1 MNSIQSITRGAVTS
15 WRSQSNAIRIMRL
28 FLGVTWIYA
37 GWDKA
42 SDPGFLTKG
51 SPTFIGTQLAAFAQ
65 NSPIGFLLNHTIEHA
80 TQVGIFV
87 MLSEFAIGFATLL
100 FVAPTSA
107 AFGGFAMAT
116 GLWLSSSFHT
126 TPYFLASDSA
136 YAILWLAYL
145 LLLIG
150 NRRMP
155 SFSIER
161 RGAIRTGAI
170 GAIAVIASFAGR
182 AFPKAS
188 AASTSAKST
197 AKASGKQIIKL
208 ADLKVGATYNF
219 THSSQG
225 VPAVLFR
232 TKAGVFAYS
241 AICTHQG
248 CTVSYNSTS
257 KHLKC
262 PCHGAEFDPANGA
275 KAVAGPTQTPLSK
288 IKVAV
293 SGAWVVEA

>member
-1 MNSIQSITRGAVTS
+1 
-15 WRSQSNAIRIMRL
+15 MRL

-51 SPTFIGTQLAAFAQ
+51 APTYIGTQLAAFAQ
-65 NSPIGFLLNHTIEHA
+65 NSPIGFLLNHTVEHA
-80 TQVGIFV
+80 TAVGAFV
-87 MLSEFAIGFATLL
+87 MISEFAIGFATVLS
-100 FVAPTSA
+100 VAPTSA
-107 AFGGFAMAT
+107 AFGGFAMST

-136 YAILWLAYL
+136 YAILWLAYI

-155 SFSIER
+155 SFNIER
-161 RGAIRTGAI
+161 RGAIRTGAV
-170 GAIAVIASFAGR
+170 GLLAVVASFAGHS
-182 AFPKAS
+182 FPKAT

-208 ADLKVGATYNF
+208 ADLKVGATFNF

-248 CTVSYNSTS
+248 CTVSYNASS

-262 PCHGAEFDPANGA
+262 PCHGAEFDPAKGA
-275 KAVAGPTQTPLSK
+275 RAVAGPTQTPLSK

-293 SGAWVVEA
+293 SGAWIVEA

>member
-1 MNSIQSITRGAVTS
+1 MNSIQSISRGAVTS
-15 WRSQSNAIRIMRL
+15 WRSQSNALRIMRL

-51 SPTFIGTQLAAFAQ
+51 APTFIGTQLAAFAQ

-80 TQVGIFV
+80 VLVGAFV
-87 MLSEFAIGFATLL
+87 MISEFAIGFATLL
-100 FVAPTSA
+100 SVAPTAA

-155 SFSIER
+155 SFNIER
-161 RGAIRTGAI
+161 RGAIRTGAV
-170 GAIAVIASFAGR
+170 GLLAVIASFVGR
-182 AFPKAS
+182 SFPKAT
-188 AASTSAKST
+188 AASSSAKST

-208 ADLKVGATYNF
+208 ADLKVGGTFNF
-219 THSSQG
+219 THSTQG

-248 CTVSYNSTS
+248 CTVSYNATS
-257 KHLKC
+257 KRLKC

>member
-15 WRSQSNAIRIMRL
+15 WRSQSNALRIMRL
-28 FLGVTWIYA
+28 FLGITWIYA

-65 NSPIGFLLNHTIEHA
+65 NSPIGLLLNHTIEHA

-87 MLSEFAIGFATLL
+87 MISEFAIGFATLL
-100 FVAPTSA
+100 SVAPTSA

-155 SFSIER
+155 TFSIER

-170 GAIAVIASFAGR
+170 GAIAIIASFAGR

>member
-1 MNSIQSITRGAVTS
+1 MNSVQSITRGAVTS
-15 WRSQSNAIRIMRL
+15 WRSQSNALRIMRL

-51 SPTFIGTQLAAFAQ
+51 APTFIGTQLAAFAQ

-80 TQVGIFV
+80 ALVGAFV
-87 MLSEFAIGFATLL
+87 MISEFAIGIATLL
-100 FVAPTSA
+100 SVAPNSA

-136 YAILWLAYL
+136 YAILWLVYL
-145 LLLIG
+145 LNMIG

-155 SFSIER
+155 ATNIHR
-161 RGAIRTGAI
+161 RGIIRTGII
-170 GAIAVIASFAGR
+170 GVLAVAASFAGK
-182 AFPKAS
+182 ALPKSSAS
-188 AASTSAKST
+188 SSVKSSTKGA
-197 AKASGKQIIKL
+197 GKQIIKV
-208 ADLKVGATYNF
+208 ADLPIGGTFKFV
-219 THSSQG
+219 HSTLGMPS
-225 VPAVLFR
+225 VLFR
-232 TKAGVFAYS
+232 TKTGVFAYS

-248 CTVSYNSTS
+248 CTVDYKASA
-257 KHLKC
+257 KKLVC
-262 PCHGAEFDPANGA
+262 PCHGAQFDPFNNA
-275 KAVAGPTQTPLSK
+275 KAVAGPTNVPLEK
-288 IKVAV
+288 LKVAI

>member
-1 MNSIQSITRGAVTS
+1 MNSLQSITRSTVTS
-15 WRSQSNAIRIMRL
+15 WRSQSNALRIMRL
-28 FLGVTWIYA
+28 FLGITWVYA

-42 SDPGFLTKG
+42 SDPGFLKQG

-65 NSPIGFLLNHTIEHA
+65 NSPIGSLLNHTIEHA
-80 TQVGIFV
+80 ALVGGFV
-87 MLSEFAIGFATLL
+87 MISEFAIGFATLL

-155 SFSIER
+155 SFNIER
-161 RGAIRTGAI
+161 RGAIRTGAV
-170 GAIAVIASFAGR
+170 GVLAVIASIAGR
-182 AFPKAS
+182 SFPKAS

-197 AKASGKQIIKL
+197 SKAAGKQIIKL
-208 ADLKVGATYNF
+208 ADL
-219 THSSQG
+219 
-225 VPAVLFR
+225 
-232 TKAGVFAYS
+232 
-241 AICTHQG
+241 
-248 CTVSYNSTS
+248 
-257 KHLKC
+257 
-262 PCHGAEFDPANGA
+262 
-275 KAVAGPTQTPLSK
+275 
-288 IKVAV
+288 
-293 SGAWVVEA
+293 

>member
-1 MNSIQSITRGAVTS
+1 MNSLQSISKSAITS
-15 WRSQSNAIRIMRL
+15 WRSQSNALRIMRL
-28 FLGVTWIYA
+28 FLGATWVYA

-51 SPTFIGTQLAAFAQ
+51 SATYIGTQLAAFAQ
-65 NSPIGFLLNHTIEHA
+65 NSPIGAILNHTVEHA
-80 TQVGIFV
+80 TLVGGFV
-87 MLSEFAIGFATLL
+87 MISEFAIGFATLL
-100 FVAPTSA
+100 SVAPNSA

-155 SFSIER
+155 SINFER
-161 RGAIRTGAI
+161 RGVIRTGI
-170 GAIAVIASFAGR
+170 VGAFAVIASFAGR
-182 AFPKAS
+182 AFPKAT

-197 AKASGKQIIKL
+197 SKASGKQIIKL
-208 ADLKVGATYNF
+208 ADLKVGGTYNF
-219 THSSQG
+219 THSTQG

-232 TKAGVFAYS
+232 TKTGVFAYS

-248 CTVSYNSTS
+248 CTVSYNSSS
-257 KHLKC
+257 KRLKC

-275 KAVAGPTQTPLSK
+275 KAVAGPTNTPLSK
-288 IKVAV
+288 IKVAI
-293 SGAWVVEA
+293 SGAWIVEA